1 LIATFRI
8 AVLQKRCRQSPSE
21 ACFAELTWADM
32 DPADKELRNQCSG
45 NNERLTELITLVYD
59 ELRRLASFYLR
70 SERPGHTLQTTAL
83 VHEAYLRLA
92 GQRQARWENR
102 SQFFAIAAQ
111 QMRRILVDHARGHG
125 APKRGGATVKVSLDD
140 AVVFSRE
147 PSPDVLAVDES
158 LTKLF
163 ALDPEQARITE
174 LRFFGGLTIEETA
187 EVIGISVATVKREW
201 TMAKAWLTRE
211 LRNARRVEQ
220 KEHSTHDPS
229 LA

>member
-1 LIATFRI
+1 
-8 AVLQKRCRQSPSE
+8 
-21 ACFAELTWADM
+21 M
-32 DPADKELRNQCSG
+32 DPNEKLRTQGSCNNG
-45 NNERLTELITLVYD
+45 NLAELITLVYD

-111 QMRRILVDHARGHG
+111 QMRRILVDYARSHG
-125 APKRGGATVKVSLDD
+125 TSKRGGAAVKVSLDK
-140 AVVFSRE
+140 AVAFLGE
-147 PSPDVLAVDES
+147 PSTDVIAVDES
-158 LTKLF
+158 LTKLA

-174 LRFFGGLTIEETA
+174 LRFFGGLTVEETA
-187 EVIGISVATVKREW
+187 EVIGISPATVKREW

-211 LRNARRVEQ
+211 VRNIRRG
-220 KEHSTHDPS
+220 EHRANSP
-229 LA
+229 

>member
-1 LIATFRI
+1 
-8 AVLQKRCRQSPSE
+8 
-21 ACFAELTWADM
+21 M
-32 DPADKELRNQCSG
+32 DPNEKLRIQGSSNNG
-45 NNERLTELITLVYD
+45 NLAELITLVYD

-111 QMRRILVDHARGHG
+111 QMRRILVDYARSHG
-125 APKRGGATVKVSLDD
+125 TSKRGGAAAKVSLDK
-140 AVVFSRE
+140 AVAFLGE
-147 PSPDVLAVDES
+147 PSTDVLAVDES
-158 LTKLF
+158 LTKLA

-174 LRFFGGLTIEETA
+174 LRFFGGLTVEETA
-187 EVIGISVATVKREW
+187 EVIGISPATVKREW

-211 LRNARRVEQ
+211 VRNIRRG
-220 KEHSTHDPS
+220 EHGANSP
-229 LA
+229 